1 MDFRSAKV
9 KQTETRD
16 EISAE
21 EENVDE
27 RGFKRPKALSMS
39 SLAFCRQE
47 EGVMEEAEKA
57 LFVLRQLSVCA
68 IQ

>member
-1 MDFRSAKV
+1 ME
-9 KQTETRD
+9 QTETRD
-16 EISAE
+16 ETSAE
-21 EENVDE
+21 EEKVDE

-39 SLAFCRQE
+39 SLAFCKQE
-47 EGVMEEAEKA
+47 EGVMEEVDEA